1 MNANPEKNAKLIM
14 PTKLLILVIAMLLNI
29 VVSSSAAAD
38 NSTVK
43 PQRTA
48 AFEPA
53 KCMFEIPL
61 FTFMSPERFG
71 FECGYVTVPEQH
83 AQPDGPKLR
92 LAVAILPSTS
102 ENPAPDPLFMAQG
115 GPGGSSL
122 EIFPLLML
130 NNPIRAER
138 DIVIFDQRGTL
149 YSQPNLLCQ
158 ELTQLTEETIE
169 LDLSQEESERRS
181 TEAYQACGERLT
193 AAGINLAAYNS
204 LENAA
209 DVEAVRLALG
219 YGPIN
224 FYGVSYGT
232 LLGLHLMRDFPAS
245 LRAVILDAVVPVQGS
260 FLEQIALSASR
271 AFKEVTQLCA
281 ADADCNA
288 AYPNLE
294 AVIYEVKAGLDK
306 NPAIIPVT
314 DLKTGRSY
322 RASVNGSLFLSA
334 LFTAIYE
341 PSLIPTLPAL
351 VYNTRAGQYGQ
362 LATLLPLII
371 FQPTFS
377 AGMYQTV
384 VCAEEVN
391 FKVADMPVQG
401 VQPELAGLM
410 KDQNEAI
417 ADICKLWNIPP
428 LGPEV
433 NAPVVSDV
441 PALLLSGRFDPI
453 TPPAFAQ
460 AVAQTLASGYAFTFP
475 NTSHGAFVSNLCAV
489 DMALEFLGQP
499 ERAPD
504 DRCIA
509 EQPVTFDFPTPA
521 RLFMTPVMG
530 NLLQE
535 INQGYVGK
543 VGWLLLALAGLL
555 SFYLVWPGVWLLR
568 KIFNRP
574 SRAKQ
579 PARAIRWGGPLL
591 VMAVSGL
598 GVLLVFGL
606 IGLVMSTDL
615 STLFVGVPKVAAL
628 LFLIPPLLLLLT
640 LAMLAVTIGLWA
652 RGSWSLWR
660 RVYYSL
666 LTLSAILLVGVL
678 AQWGMLRVFV

>member
-1 MNANPEKNAKLIM
+1 MSK
-14 PTKLLILVIAMLLNI
+14 KLLILVTAILLN
-29 VVSSSAAAD
+29 VVLISSAAAAPT
-38 NSTVK
+38 SK

-61 FTFMSPERFG
+61 FTFMSPESFG

-102 ENPAPDPLFMAQG
+102 ENPAPDPFFMAQG

-138 DIVIFDQRGTL
+138 DVVIFDQRGTF
-149 YSQPNLLCQ
+149 YSEPNLLCQ

-169 LDLSQEESERRS
+169 LDLSQEEAEQRS
-181 TEAYQACGERLT
+181 TEAYQACGERLK
-193 AAGINLAAYNS
+193 AAGVNLTAYNS

-209 DVEAVRLALG
+209 DVEVVRLALG

-260 FLEQIALSASR
+260 FLEQIAISASR

-294 AVIYEVKAGLDK
+294 AAIYEVKAALDK
-306 NPAIIPVT
+306 NPVLIPVT

-351 VYNTRAGQYGQ
+351 VYNTRAGKYGQ

-384 VCAEEVN
+384 VCAEEVGFN
-391 FKVADMPVQG
+391 VADMPVQG
-401 VQPELAGLM
+401 VRPELADLM

-417 ADICKLWNIPP
+417 VDICKLWDIPP

-433 NAPVVSDV
+433 NAPVVSQV
-441 PALLLSGRFDPI
+441 PTLLLSGRFDPI

-460 AVAQTLASGYAFTFP
+460 AAATTLASGYAFTFP

-489 DMALEFLGQP
+489 DMVLEFLDQP
-499 ERAPD
+499 ERTPD
-504 DRCIA
+504 DSCIA
-509 EQPVTFDFPTPA
+509 SQPDTFDFPTPA
-521 RLFMTPVMG
+521 QLFMTPVMG

-543 VGWLLLALAGLL
+543 VGWLLLALSMLL
-555 SFYLVWPGVWLLR
+555 SFYLVWPGVWLIR
-568 KIFNRP
+568 KIFKRP
-574 SRAKQ
+574 SRAQQ
-579 PARAIRWGGPLL
+579 PAGLIRWGGPLL

-598 GVLLVFGL
+598 GILFVFGL

-640 LAMLAVTIGLWA
+640 LAMLAVAVMVWI
-652 RGSWSLWR
+652 RGAWSLWR
-660 RVYYSL
+660 RVYYNL
-666 LTLSAILLVGVL
+666 LTLAAMLLVSVL
-678 AQWGMLRVFV
+678 AQWGMLRVFG